1 MGVLSVSYHLK
12 CFSNWQTQIH
22 SRDYWM
28 ATWPTV
34 TSFFPELVRH
44 RMGSQL
50 KDRKYPAYPQPEE
63 IQADSSAYAAV
74 SGVTTSLDFRF
85 NLTCTTASLNM
96 SL

>member
-22 SRDYWM
+22 SRYYWM

-74 SGVTTSLDFRF
+74 SLGSPPLWISG
-85 NLTCTTASLNM
+85 LI
-96 SL
+96 